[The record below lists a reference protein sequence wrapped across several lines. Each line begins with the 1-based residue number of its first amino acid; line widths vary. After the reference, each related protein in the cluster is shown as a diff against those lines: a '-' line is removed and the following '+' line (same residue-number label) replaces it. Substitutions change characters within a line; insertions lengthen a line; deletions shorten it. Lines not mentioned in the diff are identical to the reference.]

1 MAEVKRILVVDDD
14 EKVVSTISSYLV
26 LKGYSVDTAKT
37 GQEAITKCQKHFFNL
52 AILDIRLPDM
62 EGTQLLTQ
70 LRHLEPRMMNIML
83 TGYPGF
89 ENSVESLNKG
99 ADAYIVKP
107 VELEVLLKVIAD
119 KLGEQTE
126 ALKMDQKKI
135 VEYIKSRGRELDQ
148 QTGLDKIQS

>member
-1 MAEVKRILVVDDD
+1 MVDDD
-14 EKVVSTISSYLV
+14 DKVVSTISSYLV
-26 LKGYSVDTAKT
+26 LKGYSVGTAST
-37 GQEAITKCQKHFFNL
+37 GQEAITKCREHFFNL

-70 LRHLEPRMMNIML
+70 LRHSEPRMMNIML

-119 KLGEQTE
+119 KLGEQSRSTQDGPKE
-126 ALKMDQKKI
+126 A
-135 VEYIKSRGRELDQ
+135 R
-148 QTGLDKIQS
+148 